1 MSPVSHSIG
10 LEFRSVSTDAS
21 FYMFFNFFWE
31 KLQVELPRNR
41 DSNLAKWYL
50 LADTSR
56 EMPYDIVPNPELWE
70 EEDDMFIMKPRSC
83 VVMVSKR
90 LPKVL

>member
-1 MSPVSHSIG
+1 M
-10 LEFRSVSTDAS
+10 
-21 FYMFFNFFWE
+21 FYNFFWE
-31 KLQVELPRNR
+31 KLQVELPSIR
-41 DSNLAKWYL
+41 DSNLAKSYL

-83 VVMVSKR
+83 VIMVSKR
-90 LPKVL
+90 LPKVW